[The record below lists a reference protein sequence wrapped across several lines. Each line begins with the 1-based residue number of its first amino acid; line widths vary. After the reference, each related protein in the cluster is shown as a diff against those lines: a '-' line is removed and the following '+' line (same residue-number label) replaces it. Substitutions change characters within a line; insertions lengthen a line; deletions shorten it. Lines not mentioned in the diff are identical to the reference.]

1 MSIHFKYLFVY
12 FHCIR
17 IYLFP
22 ARFASPKHFRK
33 EEEKTEKKKKKADG
47 KEALAIHQKETE

>member
-1 MSIHFKYLFVY
+1 VIILK
-12 FHCIR
+12 HCI
-17 IYLFP
+17 ISAFICFP
-22 ARFASPKHFRK
+22 ARFSSPKHFRK